1 VVWVLSILLLVSLY
15 VIFNLLKKLEQLE
28 SANEEYS
35 DWIEQFYIRLNTI
48 LAEIKAI
55 DEKKLFQTDDE
66 VGSVFSQ
73 ISETIKKLESG
84 KKASKKE
91 IGNLKRKL
99 TISKKKTQK
108 MQEVYDNDEV
118 ESAEDFLRKFAKSK

>member
-1 VVWVLSILLLVSLY
+1 MVWVLSTLLLVSLY

-48 LAEIKAI
+48 LADIKAI

-73 ISETIKKLESG
+73 ISETIKKLED
-84 KKASKKE
+84 
-91 IGNLKRKL
+91 LK
-99 TISKKKTQK
+99 
-108 MQEVYDNDEV
+108 NDE
-118 ESAEDFLRKFAKSK
+118 KS

>member
-1 VVWVLSILLLVSLY
+1 VVWVLSTLLLVSLY

-48 LAEIKAI
+48 LADIKAI

-73 ISETIKKLESG
+73 ISETIKKLED
-84 KKASKKE
+84 
-91 IGNLKRKL
+91 LK
-99 TISKKKTQK
+99 
-108 MQEVYDNDEV
+108 NDE
-118 ESAEDFLRKFAKSK
+118 KS

>member
-1 VVWVLSILLLVSLY
+1 MVWVLSTLLLVSLY

-48 LAEIKAI
+48 LADIKAI

-73 ISETIKKLESG
+73 ISETIKKLEY
-84 KKASKKE
+84 
-91 IGNLKRKL
+91 LK
-99 TISKKKTQK
+99 
-108 MQEVYDNDEV
+108 NDE
-118 ESAEDFLRKFAKSK
+118 KS